1 MSTLHGIKVLDLS
14 RYIAG
19 PTASMMLADQGAD
32 VTKVESLPVGDP
44 SRQSGPFQ
52 DGHSVYFMSA
62 NRNKKS
68 LALNMRSPEAAAIL
82 RRLADEADVLI
93 ENFKPG
99 TAEKMGL
106 GCDELLKTNPG
117 LVYCSITGFG
127 TGPQGQSMAGFDQN
141 AQGMSGLMSV
151 TGTEETGPLRVG
163 VPTADTVTGLIAS
176 FAITSKLMERERTGL
191 GGRVSTSL
199 MQSANFLLTYQA
211 QKYLSMGIVAGR
223 EGNDHPLL
231 FPQGTFRTGDGY
243 LTIASGNEKMWRQL
257 CTAMGLEEL
266 AEHPDFHNNEMRM
279 KNKLELRR
287 RMEEV
292 LAAHGSAH
300 WISTISAAGVPCG
313 EVLGVDEV
321 YSHPIAEELRLA
333 ETVEHTALG
342 PMRVLGRPAD
352 TGNAY
357 WLHSAPPMLGEHN
370 AEVLAALGYTPEQIE
385 ALDDAGVLGADSRV
399 PGAAAV

>member
-1 MSTLHGIKVLDLS
+1 MSTLRGIKVLDLS

-163 VPTADTVTGLIAS
+163 VPIADTVTGLIAS

-352 TGNAY
+352 TGNAD